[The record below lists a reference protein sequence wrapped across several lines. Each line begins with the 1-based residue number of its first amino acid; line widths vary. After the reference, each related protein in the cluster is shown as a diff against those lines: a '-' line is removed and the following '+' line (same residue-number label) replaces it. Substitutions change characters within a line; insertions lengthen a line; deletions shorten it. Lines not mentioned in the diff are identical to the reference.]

1 MFEKLIFWLES
12 HLFLCPYKTYFNIDC
27 MGCGMQR
34 SFIALLKG
42 NLSESFYLYPALIPL
57 LLMLVFLPL
66 HLVFKFKHGANLLKY
81 FFILNIGIVVVSYFI
96 KLVA

>member
-12 HLFLCPYKTYFNIDC
+12 HLFLCPYKTYFDIDC

-81 FFILNIGIVVVSYFI
+81 FFILNIGIVVVS
-96 KLVA
+96 

>member
-1 MFEKLIFWLES
+1 
-12 HLFLCPYKTYFNIDC
+12 

>member
-1 MFEKLIFWLES
+1 MLDKIIAWLES
-12 HLFLCPYKTYFNIDC
+12 HFMACPYKTYFNIDC

-57 LLMLVFLPL
+57 FLMFVFLPL
-66 HLVFKFKHGANLLKY
+66 HLAFKFKHGANLLKY